1 MLHARLNTPA
11 RIRGWKFSLSS
22 SPRVAGGRKNG
33 SERAAAPGESPS
45 HTSDYAGET
54 SPAPRPSQ
62 TGENQ
67 TLTEGKPSGIWC
79 RWLVCTPTARPSPL
93 GLNPTQGVAMKR
105 SKIPPRAAGLWL
117 QYPTAPGP
125 SDPWGLPWPSSIL
138 HNPTGPPGGRIG
150 VFKAGGASGI
160 RIASSKERRSSD
172 GEIQVHRSIR
182 QTLLSKISPESV
194 DECWTLTLTRPYR
207 AGNPTGALRA
217 KVWGELHEGEQL
229 SSGCRQISRALPAA
243 FLPLPFLLITWE
255 RG

>member
-1 MLHARLNTPA
+1 MQLGCKQATGNTEPPWA
-11 RIRGWKFSLSS
+11 QSHPGGGHREERG
-22 SPRVAGGRKNG
+22 G
-33 SERAAAPGESPS
+33 SCE
-45 HTSDYAGET
+45 
-54 SPAPRPSQ
+54 
-62 TGENQ
+62 
-67 TLTEGKPSGIWC
+67 
-79 RWLVCTPTARPSPL
+79 
-93 GLNPTQGVAMKR
+93 R
-105 SKIPPRAAGLWL
+105 SKIPPQDAGLWL
-117 QYPTAPGP
+117 RYPTAPGP

-172 GEIQVHRSIR
+172 SEIQVHRSIR
-182 QTLLSKISPESV
+182 QTPLSKINPEST

-243 FLPLPFLLITWE
+243 FLLLPFLLITWE
-255 RG
+255 RA